1 MSDIGKIKPLSQT
14 IPIRPLNKDTAK
26 KEKEN
31 KEKNKKEDD
40 TSKQDVDGATEHIN
54 EFI

>member
-1 MSDIGKIKPLSQT
+1 MSDIGKIKPLTKT

-26 KEKEN
+26 KEQ
-31 KEKNKKEDD
+31 EKKKKEEDIP
-40 TSKQDVDGATEHIN
+40 SQDVDSNSEHIN